1 MLDNIALKLGINSI
15 QDIVPTLKEKLIEA
29 RESNGI
35 KYYELMSN
43 GKQHTGEFISSW
55 LKIILII

>member
-15 QDIVPTLKEKLIEA
+15 QDIVPTLKEKLIEV

-43 GKQHTGEFISSW
+43 GKQHTGEFISS
-55 LKIILII
+55 